1 MNKIFKFSIII
12 MSLLAFAVTFN
23 SCSSDDDNTVQAVN
37 FTVSVKMPEGIKSD
51 VAYSGQT
58 VNLIQGTQVKYSA
71 ETNEAGVATFTGVIP
86 DVYDISTSWEIDG
99 QTYTTIAEA
108 DVENVSV
115 VVGGNLLSQA
125 VTNSVSDISLS
136 TVLNV
141 KQSILISKI
150 FYAGRKND
158 NNKNYIA
165 DQYIELFNNSDEE
178 ITLDGLYI
186 GILESESTAAYPANN
201 NSDYL
206 YTKQVFRIPGEG
218 SQYKLAAGSTILIVN
233 SAIDHRSTAS
243 TSNDL
248 SNATFEAKNTKNNNN
263 PATPGLTLIYTAYAT
278 IPSINFLA
286 GGDFGVILFNTDED
300 VTQWENVY
308 APGKTTG
315 NIFKKIPANTV
326 IDGVEALKNKT
337 TGVDINAKRLYNF
350 IDAGYQFISATTGYT
365 GETLIRKTEKEENGR
380 VYLIDTNNST
390 NDFSIST
397 DIKPGTFLSK

>member
-1 MNKIFKFSIII
+1 MNKVFKFSTII
-12 MSLLAFAVTFN
+12 MSLLTLVFSFS
-23 SCSSDDDNTVQAVN
+23 SCSSDDDDTVQAIN
-37 FTVSVKMPEGIKSD
+37 FSVSVKMPEGIKND

-58 VNLIQGTQVKYSA
+58 VNLLQGTQVKYSVK
-71 ETNEAGVATFTGVIP
+71 TDEAGVATFTGVIP

-99 QTYTTIAEA
+99 QTYTTIAEG
-108 DVENVSV
+108 DVQNVGV
-115 VVGGNLLSQA
+115 VISGNLLSQA
-125 VTNSVSDISLS
+125 ISSTVVNINLS

-141 KQSILISKI
+141 KQSVLISKV
-150 FYAGRKND
+150 FYAGRKDD

-178 ITLDGLYI
+178 VSLDGLYI
-186 GILESESTAAYPANN
+186 GILESESTAAYPAKD
-201 NSDYL
+201 NSDAV

-218 SQYKLAAGSTILIVN
+218 NQYKLAAGATILIVN
-233 SAIDHRSTAS
+233 SAIDHRATAS

-248 SNATFEAKNTKNNNN
+248 SGAAFEAKNTKNNNN
-263 PATPGLTLIYTAYAT
+263 PATTGLTLIYSTYAA

-286 GGDFGVILFNTDED
+286 GGDFGVILFNTNDD
-300 VTQWENVY
+300 VTSWENVY

-315 NIFKKIPANTV
+315 NLFKRIPAKTV

-350 IDAGYQFISATTGYT
+350 IDAGYQFINSVSGYT
-365 GETLIRKTEKEENGR
+365 GEVLVRKTSKEENGR
-380 VYLIDTNNST
+380 VYLLDTNNST
-390 NDFSIST
+390 NDFVLST